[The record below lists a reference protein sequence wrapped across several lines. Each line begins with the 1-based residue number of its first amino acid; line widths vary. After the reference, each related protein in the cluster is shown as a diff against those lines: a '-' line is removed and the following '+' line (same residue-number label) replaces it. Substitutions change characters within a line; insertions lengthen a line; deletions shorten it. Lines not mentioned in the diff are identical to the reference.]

1 MLDYLVIHDNVM
13 STNKNL
19 WEMKRLLGRKLTW
32 MHLEKKTWFEELVF
46 VLFTILSPYL
56 YINEI

>member
-19 WEMKRLLGRKLTW
+19 WEMKRLLGRKLT
-32 MHLEKKTWFEELVF
+32 
-46 VLFTILSPYL
+46 
-56 YINEI
+56 